1 MKMSI
6 HRALGELKTL
16 EKRINK
22 EISNGNFIGFKMG
35 SSNKDYNTKE
45 NVEDFNKMVKE
56 SLQSINDLIKRRKTI
71 KELIVQSNANTIV
84 EIANNKITVAS
95 AIERKDSIIFEQNL
109 LEKMKCQ
116 YNNAL
121 VNVNKLNEKMEN
133 SLNDKIEALISSDKS
148 LKNSD
153 MVISLS
159 KTYRDENE
167 WSLIDDIKLK
177 EIIDKMENDIIS
189 FINEV
194 DVVLSESNATTFI
207 EVE

>member
-22 EISNGNFIGFKMG
+22 EISNGNFIGIKMG

-45 NVEDFNKMVKE
+45 NVENFNKMVKE
-56 SLQSINDLIKRRKTI
+56 NLQSINDLIKRRKTI

-84 EIANNKITVAS
+84 EIANNKMTVAS

-109 LEKMKCQ
+109 LEKMKYQ

>member
-1 MKMSI
+1 MK
-6 HRALGELKTL
+6 
-16 EKRINK
+16 
-22 EISNGNFIGFKMG
+22 
-35 SSNKDYNTKE
+35 Y
-45 NVEDFNKMVKE
+45 
-56 SLQSINDLIKRRKTI
+56 
-71 KELIVQSNANTIV
+71 
-84 EIANNKITVAS
+84 
-95 AIERKDSIIFEQNL
+95 
-109 LEKMKCQ
+109 Q

>member
-22 EISNGNFIGFKMG
+22 EISNGNFIGIKMG

-45 NVEDFNKMVKE
+45 NVENFNKMVKE
-56 SLQSINDLIKRRKTI
+56 NLQSINDLIKRRKTI

-84 EIANNKITVAS
+84 EIANNKMTVAS

-109 LEKMKCQ
+109 LEKMKYQ

-133 SLNDKIEALISSDKS
+133 SLNDKIEALISNDKS